1 MYWKQLKILYQP
13 VVNIHTNEIL
23 GVEVLVKWEHPDWGV
38 IPPDDFI
45 YLAEETG
52 FIIDIGNW
60 LLEEVCKNY
69 RQWLNEGL
77 PTINVAVNF
86 TSIQFFEKDFV
97 EHIKSIINK
106 YGLNPGFLVMEITER
121 TLMRKTD
128 KAISDIKNLQSLGI
142 QIALDDFG
150 MGYSSIAYLSCFNI
164 DIIKIDRSF
173 VKKIHTDRKCN
184 IITKAIINMAQDL
197 GIKVVAE
204 GIEKP
209 EQLAYLRRLNC
220 LAGQGYIYSRPVPL
234 DEFKK
239 ILARKR
245 CNPVIFREIRI
256 KNNIEDK
263 RKYFRLK
270 FQQLLEADM
279 TVIEVN
285 DRKVKVGNTKVLI
298 ENIGPGGLCFIS
310 NIRLPVTK
318 NVILQFTSE
327 LIDKEIKVHGYI
339 VWMHEIGNNLY
350 KHGVEFTIDENER
363 TNLTRILNQV
373 QIKMRNNIMFD
384 DGRFVS
390 KSYRTYFKLLDET
403 E

>member
-1 MYWKQLKILYQP
+1 M
-13 VVNIHTNEIL
+13 
-23 GVEVLVKWEHPDWGV
+23 
-38 IPPDDFI
+38 
-45 YLAEETG
+45 
-52 FIIDIGNW
+52 
-60 LLEEVCKNY
+60 
-69 RQWLNEGL
+69 
-77 PTINVAVNF
+77 
-86 TSIQFFEKDFV
+86 
-97 EHIKSIINK
+97 
-106 YGLNPGFLVMEITER
+106 
-121 TLMRKTD
+121 
-128 KAISDIKNLQSLGI
+128 
-142 QIALDDFG
+142 
-150 MGYSSIAYLSCFNI
+150 

-310 NIRLPVTK
+310 NIRLLVTK

-339 VWMHEIGNNLY
+339 V
-350 KHGVEFTIDENER
+350 
-363 TNLTRILNQV
+363 
-373 QIKMRNNIMFD
+373 
-384 DGRFVS
+384 
-390 KSYRTYFKLLDET
+390 
-403 E
+403 